1 MATDRRLALI
11 TGASSGIGAE
21 LARIHASRGGDLV
34 ITARRQKEL
43 ERLKT
48 DLESSHGSRVHVI
61 VKDLAEPDAP
71 QAIYNDLN
79 TRGLRIDYLMNNAGF
94 GNYGLFHQQD
104 WARNEAM
111 IKVNVLAL
119 AALTRLFLPDMVAR
133 RSGRVLNVASMAGFL
148 PGPLQA
154 VYYATKA
161 FVISFSEAIANELA
175 GTGVTATVLCPGPVE
190 TEFARQAGTQ
200 GVRGFARMA
209 SAHEVAQAGYEAM
222 LRGRTMIV
230 PGSLNKLM
238 IHGLLR
244 LAPRGL
250 VTRTSRSLM
259 EKRVRVDRWPPT
271 DYAERG

>member
-43 ERLKT
+43 EQLKA
-48 DLESSHGSRVHVI
+48 DLESRHGSKVHII

-71 QAIYNDLN
+71 QAIYNDLKS
-79 TRGLRIDYLMNNAGF
+79 RGMRVDYLMNNAGF
-94 GNYGLFHQQD
+94 GYYGLFYQQD

-111 IKVNVLAL
+111 IRVNVLAL
-119 AALTRLFLPDMVAR
+119 AALARLFLPDMVAR
-133 RSGRVLNVASMAGFL
+133 RSGRILNVASMAGFL

-161 FVISFSEAIANELA
+161 FVISFSEAIANELV
-175 GTGVTATVLCPGPVE
+175 GTGVTVTVLCPGPVE

-200 GVRGFARMA
+200 DVRGFARMA

-222 LRGRTMIV
+222 LRGRTVIV
-230 PGSLNKLM
+230 PGLLNRLA
-238 IHGLLR
+238 IHVLLR
-244 LAPRGL
+244 FAPRGMA
-250 VTRTSRSLM
+250 TRISRSTM
-259 EKRVRVDRWPPT
+259 ERRVRLDRSPHT
-271 DYAERG
+271 